1 MGSPL
6 FSGDYSVC
14 VVDSGG
20 SSISLIAF
28 ATASRAVSMIITTSI
43 VFRSGNINTSFPMW
57 STYRIYSCNE
67 VGYDIRISFC
77 ISCDGIIIIDGH
89 WCSER
94 YMPIVI
100 TGIPKEYQIFPVGF
114 TGQVFTGFLFQLS
127 NHCI

>member
-14 VVDSGG
+14 VVDSGC
-20 SSISLIAF
+20 SSISLMAF

-67 VGYDIRISFC
+67 VGYDVRIPFC
-77 ISCDGIIIIDGH
+77 IHEFVCCHSKI
-89 WCSER
+89 
-94 YMPIVI
+94 
-100 TGIPKEYQIFPVGF
+100 
-114 TGQVFTGFLFQLS
+114 
-127 NHCI
+127 

>member
-67 VGYDIRISFC
+67 VGYDGAKTAF
-77 ISCDGIIIIDGH
+77 
-89 WCSER
+89 
-94 YMPIVI
+94 
-100 TGIPKEYQIFPVGF
+100 
-114 TGQVFTGFLFQLS
+114 
-127 NHCI
+127 